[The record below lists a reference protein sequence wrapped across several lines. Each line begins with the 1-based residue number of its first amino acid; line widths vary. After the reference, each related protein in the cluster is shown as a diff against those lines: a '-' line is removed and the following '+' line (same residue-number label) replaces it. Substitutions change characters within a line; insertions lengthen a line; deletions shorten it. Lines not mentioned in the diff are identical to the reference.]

1 MRTTNEEIDYL
12 TAQINDLIGYAEADA
27 QHSLESDAPIQAKD
41 DARRAKT
48 LRKIMSMLDDCRR

>member
-27 QHSLESDAPIQAKD
+27 QHSRENDAPSQAKD
-41 DARRAKT
+41 DERRAKT